1 MSEVSVDPDGI
12 IHVMPET
19 LANKI
24 AAGEVV
30 QRPASAAKE
39 LIENALDAG
48 ASEVTLVVKSAG
60 SELIQVIDNGCG
72 MSPSD
77 AAMAFRRHATSKIRT
92 IEDLERILTLGFRG
106 EALASIAAV
115 AQVELKTKRV
125 TDATATC
132 IRVNGGRQVGSEP
145 CAAPDGTSVAVRNL
159 FYNVPARRNFLKS
172 PATELKH
179 LIETF
184 QFLALS
190 NPEVAFTFINDGNE
204 LYRLPAVKVG
214 NFQEA
219 LLERIRL
226 LFGEETASSVVEVSE
241 TTSYLSA
248 RGYTASPSLHRRSR
262 GEQFLFIN
270 GRFVKNRSLE
280 HAVASAYEDLV
291 PEGSFMFYAIF
302 LDLDPRHV
310 DVNVHPTKAEVKF
323 DDERGVYGFM
333 RAVVRKAL
341 GAAGL
346 TPRFEREPIGS
357 PNRDPGPSTDLSDV
371 LPRTFSATPK
381 EPSDRATPQTSPRP
395 SSFSGYPGTERSQ
408 ANKNLFGNELPG
420 DLTDRLYGGI
430 SAAGRRENEERLPS
444 GIGSDTGPSVD
455 ESGDE
460 SLMWQVHDR
469 YIFTQIRSGVMIVD
483 QNAAHERILY
493 ERAMQSIRS
502 GFGLSQQLLFPH
514 TVDPSPADYELLKEL
529 APDLRSLGFDLE
541 FFSGRSVVVRGVPA
555 DIRTGDERSILEDV
569 LEQFKT
575 YRDTLRLKARE
586 SLARSIARRS
596 AIGPGKKLSS
606 KEMRALID
614 QLFLCEMPYA
624 NPHGRPT
631 LIKVSLEELEK
642 RFG

>member
-1 MSEVSVDPDGI
+1 
-12 IHVMPET
+12 MPET

-30 QRPASAAKE
+30 QRPSSAVKE

-48 ASEVTLVVKSAG
+48 ASEITLLVKSAG
-60 SELIQVIDNGCG
+60 SELVQVIDNGCG
-72 MSPSD
+72 MSPGD
-77 AAMAFRRHATSKIRT
+77 AALSFRRHATSKIRT

-115 AQVELKTKRV
+115 AQVEIKTKRV
-125 TDATATC
+125 SDAAGTC
-132 IRVNGGRQVGSEP
+132 IRINGGRQVGTEP
-145 CAAPDGTSVAVRNL
+145 CAVPDGTSIAVRNL

-190 NPEVAFTFINDGNE
+190 NPEVAFTFVNDGNE
-204 LYRLPAVKVG
+204 LYRLPAMASG
-214 NFQEA
+214 SFQEA
-219 LLERIRL
+219 LLERIRQ
-226 LFGEETASSVVEVSE
+226 LFGDDTASALIEVSE
-241 TTSYLSA
+241 STSYLSA
-248 RGYTASPSLHRRSR
+248 RGFAASPSTHRRSR

-270 GRFVKNRSLE
+270 GRYVKNRSLE
-280 HAVASAYEDLV
+280 HAIGSAYEELI
-291 PEGSFMFYAIF
+291 PEGAFTFYTIF
-302 LDLDPRHV
+302 LDLDPRHI

-341 GAAGL
+341 GTAGL
-346 TPRFEREPIGS
+346 TPRFEREPLGTPDRDADPS
-357 PNRDPGPSTDLSDV
+357 PAFSGAA
-371 LPRTFSATPK
+371 PRPFSATPK
-381 EPSDRATPQTSPRP
+381 EPSEAPGPRP
-395 SSFSGYPGTERSQ
+395 SSSPSPFSGFPPPDRGTS
-408 ANKNLFGNELPG
+408 NKNLFGNELPG
-420 DLTDRLYGGI
+420 ELTDRLYGGMPP
-430 SAAGRRENEERLPS
+430 ARPGENQERLAS
-444 GIGSDTGPSVD
+444 GIGSESSPSD
-455 ESGDE
+455 DASGDE

-469 YIFTQIRSGVMIVD
+469 YILTQIHSGLMILD

-514 TVDPSPADYELLKEL
+514 TIDPSPADYELLREL

-541 FFSGRSVVVRGVPA
+541 YFSGRSVVVRGVPA

-569 LEQFKT
+569 LEQYKT
-575 YRDTLRLKARE
+575 YRDTLRLKGRE

-596 AIGPGKKLSS
+596 AIGPGKRLSP

-614 QLFLCEMPYA
+614 QLFQCEMPYA